1 MFRLKTSNF
10 IHLAVWVL
18 ISASSVHAEE
28 KRPGFFSRLFTKK
41 TAQTPSAPQTPAP
54 PPAPSIPYH
63 SYFSDPKLLALI
75 DSALKSNFDLKIALQ
90 RIEGS
95 RARLIAARGAL
106 RPTVDGVAGYSRTKF
121 GDYTMDGAG
130 NNGTP
135 IYRAEGMTIP
145 RDLPDYLIGFQ
156 ATWEID
162 LWGKLR
168 SQREAAATRL
178 LASDEARRWVQTTLI
193 ADLATAYYEL
203 VALDAQLS
211 TLADTKRIQNEALEA
226 LKAQKQ
232 AGAAN
237 QLAVEQF
244 QAQLLDLDSQKLEVQ
259 QTIVETEGSISM
271 LLGEQ
276 RRNIPRSSDLAAAR
290 LPSLASKVPATY
302 LANRP
307 DIRAA
312 ELEVAASKADLA
324 TAKAQFYPSLSLTGL
339 LGLQAF
345 RPELLVTAHSAT
357 YNAAGS
363 LIAPLI
369 NRAAIKAQFKEASAT
384 QLEALY
390 SYQQALVNGYVEVN
404 NQLSLLRLLDQARSV
419 KQQQV
424 RLLTTSITTAG
435 DLFKNARATYLESLS
450 AQQAALD
457 ARLSLLDLK
466 KRQLQTSVA
475 LYKAL
480 GGGV

>member
-1 MFRLKTSNF
+1 MSLRL
-10 IHLAVWVL
+10 
-18 ISASSVHAEE
+18 SSVILVLSLAATLHAEE
-28 KRPGFFSRLFTKK
+28 KRPGIFSRLFAKK
-41 TAQTPSAPQTPAP
+41 DAPSSPAPQI
-54 PPAPSIPYH
+54 PPAPSIPH
-63 SYFSDPKLLALI
+63 RSYFSDPKLLALI

-90 RIEGS
+90 RIEAS
-95 RARLIAARGAL
+95 RANLIAARGAL
-106 RPTVDGVAGYSRTKF
+106 RPTVDGVAGYSRRKF

-130 NNGTP
+130 NSGTP
-135 IYRAEGMTIP
+135 IYRSEGLTVP

-156 ATWEID
+156 ATWELD

-168 SQREAAATRL
+168 SQRDAAATRL

-203 VALDAQLS
+203 VALDAQLT

-276 RRNIPRSSDLAAAR
+276 RRNIPRSSDLATAS

-312 ELEVAASKADLA
+312 ELEVAASKADVA
-324 TAKAQFYPSLSLTGL
+324 AAKAQFYPSLSLTGL

-345 RPELLVTAHSAT
+345 RPELILNSHSAT

-390 SYQQALVNGYVEVN
+390 SYQQSLVNGYVEVN
-404 NQLSLLRLLDQARSV
+404 NQLSLLRLLEQARALK
-419 KQQQV
+419 KQQV
-424 RLLTTSITTAG
+424 ELLTTSISTAS
-435 DLFKNARATYLESLS
+435 DLFKNGRATYLESLT

-457 ARLSLLDLK
+457 ARLGLLDVK

-480 GGGV
+480 GGGA

>member
-1 MFRLKTSNF
+1 M
-10 IHLAVWVL
+10 
-18 ISASSVHAEE
+18 
-28 KRPGFFSRLFTKK
+28 
-41 TAQTPSAPQTPAP
+41 
-54 PPAPSIPYH
+54 PPAPSIPYR

-75 DSALKSNFDLKIALQ
+75 DTALKSNFDLKIALQ
-90 RIEGS
+90 RIEAS
-95 RARLIAARGAL
+95 RANLIAARGAL

-121 GDYTMDGAG
+121 GLYTMDGAG

-135 IYRAEGMTIP
+135 IYRDQTIP

-156 ATWEID
+156 ATWELD

-168 SQREAAATRL
+168 SQRDAAATRL

-203 VALDAQLS
+203 VALDAQLT

-259 QTIVETEGSISM
+259 QTIVETEGSIST

-276 RRNIPRSSDLAAAR
+276 RRNIPRSSDLATAR
-290 LPSLASKVPATY
+290 LPSLASKVPANY

-312 ELEVAASKADLA
+312 ELEVAASKADVA
-324 TAKAQFYPSLSLTGL
+324 AAKAQFYPSLSLTGL

-345 RPELLVTAHSAT
+345 RPELMLNGHSAT

-390 SYQQALVNGYVEVN
+390 TYQQSLVNGYVEVN
-404 NQLSLLRLLDQARSV
+404 NQLSLLRLLEQARALK
-419 KQQQV
+419 KQQV
-424 RLLTTSITTAG
+424 ELLTTSISTAS
-435 DLFKNARATYLESLS
+435 DLFKNGRATYLESLT

-457 ARLSLLDLK
+457 ARLSLLDVK

-480 GGGV
+480 GGGA

>member
-1 MFRLKTSNF
+1 MSLRLSSA
-10 IHLAVWVL
+10 ILVLSLAATL
-18 ISASSVHAEE
+18 HAEE
-28 KRPGFFSRLFTKK
+28 KRPGIFSRLFAKK
-41 TAQTPSAPQTPAP
+41 DAPSSPAAQL
-54 PPAPSIPYH
+54 PPAPSIPYR
-63 SYFSDPKLLALI
+63 SYFNDPHLLTLI
-75 DSALKSNFDLKIALQ
+75 DAALKSNFDLKIALQ

-106 RPTVDGVAGYSRTKF
+106 SPTVDGVAGYSRRKF

-130 NNGTP
+130 NSGTP
-135 IYRAEGMTIP
+135 IYRAEGLTVP

-156 ATWEID
+156 ATWELD

-168 SQREAAATRL
+168 SQRDAAATRL

-203 VALDAQLS
+203 VALDAQLT
-211 TLADTKRIQNEALEA
+211 TLADTKRIQNEALES

-244 QAQLLDLDSQKLEVQ
+244 QAQLLDLDSQKLKVQ

-276 RRNIPRSSDLAAAR
+276 RRNIPRSSDLATAR

-307 DIRAA
+307 DIRTA
-312 ELEVAASKADLA
+312 ELEVAASKADVA
-324 TAKAQFYPSLSLTGL
+324 AAKAQFYPSLSLTGL

-345 RPELLVTAHSAT
+345 RPELMLNGHSAT
-357 YNAAGS
+357 YSAAGS

-390 SYQQALVNGYVEVN
+390 TYQQSLVNGYVEVN
-404 NQLSLLRLLDQARSV
+404 NQLSLLRLLEQARALK
-419 KQQQV
+419 KQQV
-424 RLLTTSITTAG
+424 ELLTTSISTAS
-435 DLFKNARATYLESLS
+435 DLFKNGRATYLESLT

-457 ARLSLLDLK
+457 ARLGLLDVK

-480 GGGV
+480 GGGA